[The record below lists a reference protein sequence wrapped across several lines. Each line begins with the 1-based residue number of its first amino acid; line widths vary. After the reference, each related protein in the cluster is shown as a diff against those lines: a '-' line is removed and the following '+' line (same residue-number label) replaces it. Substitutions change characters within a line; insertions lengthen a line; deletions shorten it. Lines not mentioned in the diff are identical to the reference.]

1 MKKVFS
7 RRLQMID
14 TLRGFAL
21 LNMVLFHF
29 FYDIFMVYGL
39 DPKWSLHIGTI
50 VWERFIC
57 VSFILLSGVSL
68 HFSKHAYRRGLI
80 VNACGL
86 LVTLVTAVAMP
97 GQAVWFGVL
106 NLIGCS
112 MLIGRL
118 CQPVLDKID
127 PFAGAAASL
136 ALFAVFYGVPER
148 YIGFFAVKL
157 LTVPGSFYQFRYAA
171 FLGFP
176 SEGFRSSDYFPMIP
190 WIFMFLLGCFLWHIV
205 RRLRAEE
212 LFRRGLRPLSF
223 LGRHSLVIYLA
234 HQPVLMGV
242 CVLLFDVMGL
252 R

>member
-1 MKKVFS
+1 MKKDFS

-39 DPKWSLHIGTI
+39 DPKWGLHIGTI

-112 MLIGRL
+112 MLI
-118 CQPVLDKID
+118 
-127 PFAGAAASL
+127 ATSASSL
-136 ALFAVFYGVPER
+136 SSFSRCPAPSISSGTPPSSAFRPR
-148 YIGFFAVKL
+148 
-157 LTVPGSFYQFRYAA
+157 GS
-171 FLGFP
+171 
-176 SEGFRSSDYFPMIP
+176 D
-190 WIFMFLLGCFLWHIV
+190 
-205 RRLRAEE
+205 RRTISR
-212 LFRRGLRPLSF
+212 
-223 LGRHSLVIYLA
+223 
-234 HQPVLMGV
+234 
-242 CVLLFDVMGL
+242 
-252 R
+252 

>member
-1 MKKVFS
+1 MAGAV
-7 RRLQMID
+7 RNCLHYNAVR
-14 TLRGFAL
+14 TLESGYGISLRPL
-21 LNMVLFHF
+21 VLFAEKIYPDRAPMEAALAAITVIMF
-29 FYDIFMVYGL
+29 KLEGQL
-39 DPKWSLHIGTI
+39 
-50 VWERFIC
+50 
-57 VSFILLSGVSL
+57 ILRNPD
-68 HFSKHAYRRGLI
+68 F
-80 VNACGL
+80 NMDDCL
-86 LVTLVTAVAMP
+86 L
-97 GQAVWFGVL
+97 
-106 NLIGCS
+106 
-112 MLIGRL
+112 
-118 CQPVLDKID
+118 LDKID